1 MVTVVKIGGSLF
13 PEHVNRLCE
22 CFKKSKE
29 NNEGIFIPF
38 LVAGDPDY
46 DTSLEIAKTLVDNGA
61 DALEIGF
68 PFSDPVA
75 DGKSVQ
81 NADIRAFN
89 SGMNIKKCIKF
100 LKQLR
105 EYTDK
110 PFGLLLYYN
119 LVYNYGIDA
128 FYKKLSEIGVNAV
141 LIADLPPEE
150 ADDVIEAS
158 NKYNIEE
165 IFIVSQATNNDRLKM
180 ITEIVGGFIY
190 VASVMGT
197 TGARSNVEHNTTDL
211 IKRIR
216 KHTDIPLC
224 VGFGISQP
232 EHVKEV
238 LDAGADGAIVG
249 SALINII
256 EDNLDNED
264 VMFGCIAEY
273 IQSMKDATKR

>member
-1 MVTVVKIGGSLF
+1 MNKLSYKEIF
-13 PEHVNRLCE
+13 E
-22 CFKKSKE
+22 KSKDE
-29 NNEGIFIPF
+29 KEGIFIPF

-75 DGKSVQ
+75 DGSSVQ
-81 NADIRAFN
+81 NADLRAFDG
-89 SGMNIKKCIKF
+89 GMTVEKCFKF
-100 LKQLR
+100 LKELR
-105 EYTDK
+105 EYTNK

-119 LVYNYGIDA
+119 LVYKMGIEKFYERLSDA
-128 FYKKLSEIGVNAV
+128 GVNAV

-150 ADDVIEAS
+150 AGDAIEAAD
-158 NKYNIEE
+158 KYDLEQ
-165 IFIVSQATNNDRLKM
+165 IFIVSQATSNERLKD
-180 ITEIVGGFIY
+180 ITKIVGGFIY
-190 VASVMGT
+190 IASVMGT
-197 TGARSNVEHNTTDL
+197 TGARSEVEHNTTDL

-216 KHTDIPLC
+216 EDTDIALC
-224 VGFGISQP
+224 VGFGISKP

-256 EDNLDNED
+256 ADNLDNKD
-264 VMFGCIAEY
+264 VMFAEIADY
-273 IQSMKDATKR
+273 IQIMKEATRR

>member
-1 MVTVVKIGGSLF
+1 MNKVSYAELF
-13 PEHVNRLCE
+13 SE
-22 CFKKSKE
+22 SK
-29 NNEGIFIPF
+29 NKNEGVFIPF
-38 LVAGDPDY
+38 IVAGDPDY
-46 DTSLEIAKTLVDNGA
+46 DTSLEIAKLLVDNGA

-75 DGKSVQ
+75 DGPSVQ
-81 NADIRAFN
+81 NADLRAFDG
-89 SGMNIKKCIKF
+89 GMTIEKCFKF
-100 LKQLR
+100 LKELR

-119 LVYNYGIDA
+119 LVYKHGIEK
-128 FYKKLSEIGVNAV
+128 FYEKLCESGVNAV

-150 ADDVIEAS
+150 ADDAINTS
-158 NKYNIEE
+158 KKYDLEQ
-165 IFIVSQATNNDRLKM
+165 IFIVSQATSNERLED

-190 VASVMGT
+190 IASVMGT
-197 TGARSNVEHNTTDL
+197 TGARTNVENNTKEL

-224 VGFGISQP
+224 VGFGISRP

-238 LDAGADGAIVG
+238 LCAGADGAIVG

-256 EDNLDNED
+256 AEHLDNKD
-264 VMFGCIAEY
+264 VMFAEITDY
-273 IQSMKDATKR
+273 VRVMKKATRRN

>member
-1 MVTVVKIGGSLF
+1 MNKQSYHEVFEKA
-13 PEHVNRLCE
+13 
-22 CFKKSKE
+22 K
-29 NNEGIFIPF
+29 NNEEGIFIPF
-38 LVAGDPDY
+38 LVAGDPNY
-46 DTSLEIAKTLVDNGA
+46 DTSLEIAKKLVDNGA

-81 NADIRAFN
+81 NADLRAFDA
-89 SGMNIKKCIKF
+89 GMTVAKCF
-100 LKQLR
+100 NYLKELR

-110 PFGLLLYYN
+110 PIGLLLYYN
-119 LVYNYGIDA
+119 LVYKYGIDE
-128 FYKKLSEIGVNAV
+128 FYKKLSDIGVNAV

-150 ADDVIEAS
+150 ADDVLEAS
-158 NKYNIEE
+158 KKYEIEQ
-165 IFIVSQATNNDRLKM
+165 IFIVSQATSNDRLKK

-190 VASVMGT
+190 IASVMGT
-197 TGARSNVEHNTTDL
+197 TGARKEVEHNTTEL

-224 VGFGISQP
+224 VGFGISKT

-238 LDAGADGAIVG
+238 LNAGSDGAIVG

-256 EDNLDNED
+256 ENNLENED
-264 VMFGCIAEY
+264 LMFEKIIEY
-273 IQSMKDATKR
+273 ILTMKNATRGCLE